1 MSICCMLRLAL
12 GRDDIERIGTTRIGT
27 AIFGNG
33 RVKQTTIVKK
43 GTGDENVLEVVSLQP
58 NGKGLGW
65 KAPVAHGEYAFAAW
79 LVGRL
84 IDRFW

>member
-43 GTGDENVLEVVSLQP
+43 GTGDENVLEVVSL
-58 NGKGLGW
+58 
-65 KAPVAHGEYAFAAW
+65 
-79 LVGRL
+79 
-84 IDRFW
+84 